1 MDMIYMDNAATTKM
15 SETAYSVMTEAA
27 RNAWGNPSSMHAAG
41 RVAAKYLR
49 EARQTCADLL
59 GADRDEIYFTAG
71 GSESDNWAIR
81 GGAILGREKGKMHLI
96 TSSVEHHAVLHTMKA
111 LEKEGFRVTYLPVDT
126 EGLISPEAVG
136 KAIGDDTCLVSIMAA
151 NNEIGTVEPVEAI
164 GKICRERGVLFH
176 TDAVQALGHIA
187 INVEEQN
194 VDLLSA
200 SAHKFYGPKG
210 VGLLYCRKSVR
221 LPNLI
226 EGGAQERGRRGG
238 TENVPGIAAMAAA
251 LRECRD
257 NMETENARVAK
268 LRDKLTA
275 GILRI
280 PETRINGSLAHR
292 LPGNVNACFA
302 GIEGESL
309 LISLDLAGI
318 CASSGS
324 ACTSGSL
331 DPSHVLLAIGL
342 PHEIAHGSLRLSL
355 GRENTEEEVDYVL
368 EQLPVIVNRLRDMS
382 PVWER
387 MCKEKSF
394 LER

>member
-96 TSSVEHHAVLHTMKA
+96 TSAVEHHAVLHTMKA

-151 NNEIGTVEPVEAI
+151 NNEIGTVEPVAAI

-176 TDAVQALGHIA
+176 TDAVQALGPVSYTHQMCIR
-187 INVEEQN
+187 
-194 VDLLSA
+194 DRYRS
-200 SAHKFYGPKG
+200 Y
-210 VGLLYCRKSVR
+210 RR
-221 LPNLI
+221 LPASHNNL
-226 EGGAQERGRRGG
+226 R
-238 TENVPGIAAMAAA
+238 P
-251 LRECRD
+251 
-257 NMETENARVAK
+257 
-268 LRDKLTA
+268 
-275 GILRI
+275 
-280 PETRINGSLAHR
+280 PAHR
-292 LPGNVNACFA
+292 RFAAQTFFHAQRFPLWRRRLLP
-302 GIEGESL
+302 
-309 LISLDLAGI
+309 
-318 CASSGS
+318 
-324 ACTSGSL
+324 
-331 DPSHVLLAIGL
+331 
-342 PHEIAHGSLRLSL
+342 R
-355 GRENTEEEVDYVL
+355 
-368 EQLPVIVNRLRDMS
+368 
-382 PVWER
+382 
-387 MCKEKSF
+387 
-394 LER
+394 

>member
-96 TSSVEHHAVLHTMKA
+96 TSAVEHHAVLHTMKA

>member
-342 PHEIAHGSLRLSL
+342 PHELAHGSLRLSL

-387 MCKEKSF
+387 ICKEKSF